1 LNQPQ
6 MNHYQ
11 ILANC
16 EEALVCQLAEKVLKE
31 YPTGQ
36 LRFLSGP
43 LQGLV
48 MLRMR
53 ESVENRQF
61 NAGEIL
67 VTEVKLELDGQFG
80 YGMVLG
86 KSERR
91 AMAVALVDAAL
102 CKGGALSEW
111 LKVEL
116 ERINQILLSDKKRL
130 YQIVNTSRVEFETM

>member
-1 LNQPQ
+1 MNHPQ
-6 MNHYQ
+6 INHYQ

-16 EEALVCQLAEKVLKE
+16 EELLVCQLAEKVLME

-36 LRFLSGP
+36 LRLLSGP

-53 ESVENRQF
+53 ESVEDRQF

-102 CKGGALSEW
+102 RKDGLLAEW
-111 LKVEL
+111 LKTEL
-116 ERINQILLSDKKRL
+116 ERINEILLSNRERL
-130 YQIVNTSRVEFETM
+130 YQIVNTTRVEFETM